1 MYLFAVRAGEQHW
14 TVCEVMLLH
23 FRIEIISLFTTKH
36 TRPAKHTIILIQYQ
50 RQLEAIAHTAS
61 FPGPIPRFSKVGI

>member
-23 FRIEIISLFTTKH
+23 FRIKIISLFTTKY
-36 TRPAKHTIILIQYQ
+36 TRPAKHNYINTLP
-50 RQLEAIAHTAS
+50 ETARGYCTHS
-61 FPGPIPRFSKVGI
+61 LIPRPYSQVFKGR